1 MKTNKWAKFL
11 TNNTVV
17 PILVVILIIAA
28 VLDSR
33 FMTPGNL
40 LNVFNQNSI
49 KGIMAIG
56 MTFVII
62 NGYFDMS
69 LCTLVSLTAGL
80 SCGLQDQIG
89 LAGAILVA
97 LLVGLLVG
105 VINGFLIAYA
115 GINAFVVTLSLMLG
129 CRGLTYIY
137 SDEQSIV
144 SPSMAFAE
152 FGSGKILGLTYTS
165 WLFIIGLFIA
175 WFVLKYTMHGRNTYA
190 AGGNASAAEN
200 AGIKVKR
207 TIFINFVICGVLS
220 GLGGVLYAAQNG
232 ASTPALGWPDMHMLV
247 IAGVVLGGTKLS
259 GGVGTIWYSL
269 AGVMVLG
276 IIANIMSLK
285 RVQSWVSTMLTG
297 LIMIGVLYIDKIL
310 TEKRQK
316 EGLKN

>member
-175 WFVLKYTMHGRNTYA
+175 WFVLKYTAHGRNTYA

-207 TIFINFVICGVLS
+207 TIFINFVIC
-220 GLGGVLYAAQNG
+220 
-232 ASTPALGWPDMHMLV
+232 
-247 IAGVVLGGTKLS
+247 
-259 GGVGTIWYSL
+259 
-269 AGVMVLG
+269 
-276 IIANIMSLK
+276 
-285 RVQSWVSTMLTG
+285 
-297 LIMIGVLYIDKIL
+297 
-310 TEKRQK
+310 
-316 EGLKN
+316 

>member
-1 MKTNKWAKFL
+1 MKTNKWTKFL

-17 PILVVILIIAA
+17 PILIIILIVAA
-28 VLDSR
+28 ILDRR

-80 SCGLQDQIG
+80 SCGLQEQIG
-89 LAGAILVA
+89 LAGAITVA

-105 VINGFLIAYA
+105 VINGFMIAYA

-137 SDEQSIV
+137 SNEQSIL
-144 SPSMAFAE
+144 SPSMAFVD
-152 FGSGKILGLTYTS
+152 FGMGKFLGLTYTS
-165 WLFIIGLFIA
+165 WLFIVGLVIA
-175 WFVLKYTMHGRNTYA
+175 FFVLKYTMHGRNTYA

-200 AGIKVKR
+200 AGIKVKK

-220 GLGGVLYAAQNG
+220 GLAGF
-232 ASTPALGWPDMHMLV
+232 STRRERSFHTGSGMPDMHMLV
-247 IAGVVLGGTKLS
+247 IAGVVLGGNKTVRRRGNHL
-259 GGVGTIWYSL
+259 
-269 AGVMVLG
+269 
-276 IIANIMSLK
+276 
-285 RVQSWVSTMLTG
+285 VQSCRSYG
-297 LIMIGVLYIDKIL
+297 SRNY
-310 TEKRQK
+310 RQHY
-316 EGLKN
+316 EP

>member
-115 GINAFVVTLSLMLG
+115 GINAFVVTLS
-129 CRGLTYIY
+129 
-137 SDEQSIV
+137 
-144 SPSMAFAE
+144 
-152 FGSGKILGLTYTS
+152 
-165 WLFIIGLFIA
+165 
-175 WFVLKYTMHGRNTYA
+175 
-190 AGGNASAAEN
+190 
-200 AGIKVKR
+200 
-207 TIFINFVICGVLS
+207 
-220 GLGGVLYAAQNG
+220 
-232 ASTPALGWPDMHMLV
+232 MLV
-247 IAGVVLGGTKLS
+247 
-259 GGVGTIWYSL
+259 
-269 AGVMVLG
+269 
-276 IIANIMSLK
+276 
-285 RVQSWVSTMLTG
+285 
-297 LIMIGVLYIDKIL
+297 
-310 TEKRQK
+310 
-316 EGLKN
+316 